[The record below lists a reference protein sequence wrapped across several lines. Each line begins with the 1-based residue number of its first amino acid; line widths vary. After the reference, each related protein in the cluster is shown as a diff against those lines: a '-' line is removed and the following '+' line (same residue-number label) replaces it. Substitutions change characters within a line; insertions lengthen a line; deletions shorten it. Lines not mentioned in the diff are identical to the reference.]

1 MNILDRMHKEVLE
14 RIIELKDK
22 HNLSDKEFGVQSG
35 MGEKAIDNWKRGNSA
50 SFMKRLDEIAK
61 FFDVTTEYLL
71 GSEQKNKPDAKSD
84 ELNDAERRL
93 LFAFR
98 NLSDN
103 ERDMLLRAAGIDPDH
118 IKKEDMK

>member
-1 MNILDRMHKEVLE
+1 MNILDKMHKEVLE

-22 HNLSDKEFGVQSG
+22 RNLSDKEFGVQSG

-71 GSEQKNKPDAKSD
+71 GNEQKNKPAAKSD
-84 ELNDAERRL
+84 ELSPQDRKIIDL
-93 LFAFR
+93 IQS
-98 NLSDN
+98 LSPEKKRIALAQLEAMSKLPNN
-103 ERDMLLRAAGIDPDH
+103 E
-118 IKKEDMK
+118 